1 MTHNAVAL
9 RAFVDA
15 NAFEFPVPILRED
28 PCSTE
33 VMERCTEKRLREYM
47 RAGLVTG
54 HGTLR
59 RIKCIR
65 FVAGTREI
73 MKRLRIAQP
82 DHIKHI
88 PLAGDV
94 VKAYMDPRRKYR
106 RSGLPRRFGPV
117 VTVLSG
123 GRTCEEV
130 VTEIL

>member
-1 MTHNAVAL
+1 MTHNANAL
-9 RAFVDA
+9 NAFVEHFA
-15 NAFEFPVPILRED
+15 YPVAVYKETGDDISEH
-28 PCSTE
+28 
-33 VMERCTEKRLREYM
+33 CTKQRLKSYI

-54 HGTLR
+54 HGPAH
-59 RIKCIR
+59 RIKKIR

-82 DHIKHI
+82 DHAKHI

-94 VKAYMDPRRKYR
+94 VKAYMDQRRKYR

-130 VTEIL
+130 VTEVV